1 MYQTGSPVFLFAK
14 DGNSSLTQAHKLHPH
29 VIPAIMGSSAI
40 VSDSFES
47 VFFENPP
54 IMSNHLCGFV
64 INILPNLSYTCQC
77 FISTD
82 AESKDINIIIYL
94 MKSNH
99 IIHEKYPELL
109 QKIHWQKLARYLKY
123 VGFDNLAHS
132 LCPQVNAIEITA

>member
-64 INILPNLSYTCQC
+64 INILHNLSYTCQC

-82 AESKDINIIIYL
+82 AESIMFIIIYL
-94 MKSNH
+94 MKSIH

-109 QKIHWQKLARYLKY
+109 QKIH
-123 VGFDNLAHS
+123 
-132 LCPQVNAIEITA
+132 